1 VNTHLLLFDL
11 DGTLVNSE
19 QMILAA
25 QAEAFAALGLPMPER
40 ERALSIVGLSLQ
52 EAFTVL
58 VGADGPVSELV
69 TVYGETFGRL
79 RAAGNIP
86 EPLYDGVVGT
96 LGNAVADEAFVLGI
110 ATGKSRRGV
119 KALIEKHGWHSYFAT
134 IQTADDAP
142 SKPHPAMIHQAC
154 AESGHAPART
164 IMIGD
169 SSYDMAMAKA
179 AGAKAIGVAW
189 GFQPRA
195 GLLAAGADVIAEDFA
210 DLAMLIGQLSR

>member
-19 QMILAA
+19 RMILAA
-25 QAEAFAALGLPMPER
+25 QAQAFAALGLPMPER
-40 ERALSIVGLSLQ
+40 SRALSIVGLSLQ

-58 VGADGPVSELV
+58 VGADGPVEELV
-69 TVYGETFGRL
+69 SVYGETFGRL
-79 RAAGNIP
+79 RSAGDIP
-86 EPLYDGVVGT
+86 EPLYDGVEGI
-96 LGNAVADEAFVLGI
+96 LRDMGADEAFALGI

-119 KALIEKHGWHSYFAT
+119 KALIEKHGWHSYFST

-142 SKPHPAMIHQAC
+142 SKPHPAMIRQAC
-154 AESGHAPART
+154 AETGHAPECT

-169 SSYDMAMAKA
+169 SSYDMAMARA

-189 GFQPRA
+189 GFQPRTA
-195 GLLAAGADVIAEDFA
+195 LVAAGADVIAEDFA
-210 DLAMLIGQLSR
+210 HLGALIGELGR